1 MVSKETLQALI
12 HLKSH
17 FAVFPEPPMIRTR
30 SPLTIAIALALVAP
44 ATFAQESAPSDART
58 LDTLIVTGTRVSD
71 RTVAESQSPIDIIT
85 PEALQATGT
94 TELATALARALP
106 SLNFPRPA
114 VTDGTSG
121 VRPAQ
126 LRGLSPDQVLILVNG
141 KRRHISALVNVNGT
155 IGRGS
160 SAVDL
165 NAIPVSAIERVEVLR
180 DGASAQYGSDAIAG
194 VVNVVLKGAGK
205 GGSLVAD
212 VGGYSAGDGRQYQLS
227 GDTGVSFGEG
237 RGFVHVAG
245 QLTTQ
250 DETNRAGP
258 YQGTAPN
265 TGNNPDIGEVAYVYG
280 DPKVDAGAVSANAGF
295 AFSDSVSAYATAIAS
310 NRDITS
316 FAFYRSPNHSN
327 QGALLAQVYPDG
339 YVPEINQLSQDRSL
353 VAGVKGDT
361 ESGWK
366 WDVSYNYG
374 YNHLKFYT
382 QNSINYSLGTSS
394 PHRFYDGALEY
405 TQNVLNADI
414 SKPLEI
420 GLAYPATLSFGAEYR
435 REKWNQS
442 PGAPNSYSNGGAQG
456 FGGFT
461 PANAVHSDRDSYAAY
476 VGLEAD
482 LTEKFSAGIAGRY
495 EDYSDFGSEVSG
507 KLSAR
512 YAFSDAVALRATVA
526 SGFRAPALAQQYYQ
540 VVTSQYNA
548 SLDRFFESGTF
559 PATSAVAQALGADPL
574 TAETSLS
581 YGLGLVLQPV
591 DRLYVTIDA
600 YQIDVDDRIVL
611 SSNLILGSN
620 AAAQALLASL
630 GVNGVT
636 SARYF
641 TNAADTRTRGVD
653 VIAQYTIPL
662 ANSSLSLTA
671 GYNYNKTDI
680 QRIAPNPSELTA
692 LGANLWRIG
701 RDEQG
706 RIEEGYP
713 RDKATLTAAWNLAR
727 WDFTFGA
734 TRYGE
739 FTTRVSETGN
749 PANDQTYGATWILD
763 ASASYRPGENW
774 KLTLGADNLL
784 DEYPDRTL
792 FPNSNSGQFPYS
804 SQSPGGFNGAYVY
817 GRIAYTW

>member
-1 MVSKETLQALI
+1 M
-12 HLKSH
+12 
-17 FAVFPEPPMIRTR
+17 TR
-30 SPLTIAIALALVAP
+30 KLSPLTFAISLALVAP
-44 ATFAQESAPSDART
+44 AVSAQESAPAEART

-141 KRRHISALVNVNGT
+141 KRRHISALVNVNGS

-194 VVNVVLKGAGK
+194 VVNIVLKGSGK

-212 VGGYSAGDGRQYQLS
+212 VGGYSAGDGRSTQLS
-227 GDTGVSFGEG
+227 GDTGISFGDG

-245 QLTTQ
+245 QLTQQ
-250 DETNRAGP
+250 DETDRAGP

-265 TGNNPDIGEVAYVYG
+265 TGNNPAIGEVAFVYG
-280 DPKVDAGAVSANAGF
+280 DPQVDAGAVSANAGF
-295 AFSDSVSAYATAIAS
+295 AISDTVDAYATAIAS
-310 NRDITS
+310 NRDIVS
-316 FAFYRSPNHSN
+316 FAFYRSPNHSS

-353 VAGVKGDT
+353 VAGIKGDT
-361 ESGWK
+361 ENGWK

-382 QNSINYSLGTSS
+382 QNSINYSLGATS
-394 PHRFYDGALEY
+394 PRRFYDGALEY

-435 REKWNQS
+435 QEKWNQS
-442 PGAPNSYSNGGAQG
+442 PGELNSYTGSGAQG
-456 FGGFT
+456 FAGFT

-482 LTEKFSAGIAGRY
+482 MTEKFSAGIAGRY

-512 YAFSDAVALRATVA
+512 YAFTDAVALRATVA

-548 SLDRFFESGTF
+548 TLDRFFESGTF
-559 PATSAVAQALGADPL
+559 PATGPVAQALGADAL

-600 YQIDVDDRIVL
+600 YQIDIDDRIVL
-611 SSNLILGSN
+611 SSNLLLGGN
-620 AAAQALLASL
+620 AAAQALLSSL

-653 VIAQYTIPL
+653 VIAQYTVPL
-662 ANSSLSLTA
+662 ANSSLALTA
-671 GYNYNKTDI
+671 GYNYNKTEI
-680 QRIAPNPSELTA
+680 QRIAPNPPELTS
-692 LGANLWRIG
+692 LGANLFRVG

-713 RDKATLTAAWNLAR
+713 RDKTTLTAAWNLAR

-749 PANDQTYGATWILD
+749 PVNDQTYGAKWILD
-763 ASASYRPGENW
+763 ASTSYRPSENW
-774 KLTLGADNLL
+774 TLTLGADNLL
-784 DEYPDRTL
+784 DEYPDRTI

-817 GRIAYTW
+817 GRVAYKW